1 MTVCPLGA
9 VGAWPP
15 RQTAL
20 SFPGRVSYA
29 EGTSL
34 QARPLAAS
42 GGFMSPSVGAA
53 LCSKAWRPRWE
64 GGSAPLE
71 SSSEGPEGRWPQK
84 RLGLRWASRPDTRQ
98 QVLPPHHWA
107 PPPGPVPAVTSVSLH
122 PPQSQGS
129 LRALTPPSL
138 HLHTSCDR
146 VLTAS
151 QAARPDTQSR
161 GCQERELF
169 SKC

>member
-107 PPPGPVPAVTSVSLH
+107 PPPGPVPCGDICVPTPTPEPRQPAGPYPSQ
-122 PPQSQGS
+122 PPF
-129 LRALTPPSL
+129 A
-138 HLHTSCDR
+138 HL
-146 VLTAS
+146 L
-151 QAARPDTQSR
+151 
-161 GCQERELF
+161 
-169 SKC
+169 